1 MTLVDTSV
9 WIEFFRG
16 PGRASSLAAV
26 LEAGE
31 VLLHPFVLGELA
43 IGNLGPHRRQV
54 LRDLKQLPRVLAVA
68 DEEVLRFI
76 EARNLF
82 GRGIAWIDAHLL
94 ASALTFPGTLW
105 TLDRRLAAAATKLN
119 LSSSM

>member
-9 WIEFFRG
+9 WIDFFRG
-16 PGRASSLAAV
+16 PGRASGLTAL

-43 IGNLGPHRRQV
+43 IGNLGPDRGRV
-54 LRDLKQLPRVLAVA
+54 LRDLEQLPRAFAVA

-76 EARNLF
+76 EARKLF
-82 GRGIAWIDAHLL
+82 GKGIGWVDAHLL
-94 ASALTFPGTLW
+94 ASVLTSEGTLW
-105 TLDRRLAAAATKLN
+105 TLDRRLAAAASEIKLPS
-119 LSSSM
+119 LT